1 MHEANEQQLRRVRV
15 EGGNL
20 KFNAAHFITFG
31 GESERLHGHNYNV
44 LVEMEGTLNQDSLVF
59 DFSVLKRLT
68 REVCERINHHFIL
81 PLRNPN
87 LICRELP
94 GEWEIHFGSKRYI
107 LPREDVIALTI
118 ENSTAECLAEYISG
132 ELRVSL
138 AAYDVS
144 NINTLMV
151 GVAEAPTQ
159 MAYYQVKLHVLRP

>member
-1 MHEANEQQLRRVRV
+1 MHEMNHQLRRVKV

-31 GESERLHGHNYNV
+31 GESERLHGHNYTV

-68 REVCERINHHFIL
+68 REICERINHHFIL

-87 LICRELP
+87 LKCRGLP
-94 GEWEIHFGSKRYI
+94 EEWEIHFAQKRYI
-107 LPREDVIALTI
+107 LPREDVIPLSI
-118 ENSTAECLAEYISG
+118 DNSTAECLAEYICG
-132 ELRVSL
+132 ELRAAL
-138 AAYDVS
+138 AAYDIS
-144 NINTLMV
+144 NIHSLLV

-159 MAYYQVKLHVLRP
+159 MAYYQVTLEK